1 MKEVKTIILLNALS
15 LLMIFAAPVLSFAN
29 YAAKGEIPITCNSND
44 ALQSFLNGREA
55 FEMNR
60 MDAALDHFNEALNKE
75 PSFALAYLYKAY
87 SSDNI
92 TEKQMNIDQALRLR
106 NKTSEGERILLEM
119 ESIDPENKDGKR
131 LQLATQLVKL
141 YPSSARALLI
151 IAGEYQALN
160 DVTKFRDLVRDAIQT
175 EPNSPLGYRALAA
188 SYVLDKP
195 MDLVLAE
202 KYMKKFVE
210 LRPNEALAHLALG
223 DVFRAQIRIFDA
235 KEAYS
240 KAIEIN
246 PKADVAYAKRG
257 YMNSF
262 LGIFEEA
269 ESDFQSARDLMG
281 KKSIQSNYL
290 QSFLFSDSE
299 NSTNQKVTEF
309 AYDPKS
315 PENEHYFCCSIIAM
329 SKGLYAPP
337 VESLDESDCLGQAL
351 LKETVAPDV
360 SKMLSNFAFLSS
372 IRAIQDEN
380 FELATQKID
389 EFDHLTMGAKDPQ
402 SSPVYNYLTG
412 LNHLK
417 QKQYARAINH
427 YQKSDLTNACVKFE
441 LGLAYDGVGN
451 KEKARELFQE
461 VTQCNFPST
470 KTPAMAKMAQ
480 KWINAPVAI
489 NTEQ

>member
-1 MKEVKTIILLNALS
+1 MKQVKTIILLNALS
-15 LLMIFAAPVLSFAN
+15 FLMIFVSPILSFAN
-29 YAAKGEIPITCNSND
+29 YEAKGEIPITCNSND

-60 MDAALDHFNEALNKE
+60 MDVALNHFNEAIIKE

-92 TEKQMNIDQALRLR
+92 DEKQINIDQALRFR

-119 ESIDPENKDGKR
+119 ESVAPGNNEGKR

-141 YPSSARALLI
+141 YPNSARALLI
-151 IAGEYQALN
+151 MAGEYQAMN
-160 DVTKFRDLVRDAIQT
+160 DITKFRDLVRDAVQT

-223 DVFRAQIRIFDA
+223 DVYRAQTRIFDA

-262 LGIFEEA
+262 FGTFKEA
-269 ESDFQSARDLMG
+269 ESDFQTARDLKS
-281 KKSIQSNYL
+281 KKSIQNNYL
-290 QSFLFSDSE
+290 QSFLFPDSE
-299 NSTNQKVTEF
+299 NSTFQKMNDL

-315 PENEHYFCCSIIAM
+315 PQDEHYFCCSIIAM

-337 VESLDESDCLGQAL
+337 DESLDESDCLEQAL
-351 LKETVAPDV
+351 LKEAVAPDV
-360 SKMLSNFAFLSS
+360 SKMLSNFAFLAS
-372 IRAIQDEN
+372 IRAIQDGN

-451 KEKARELFQE
+451 HEKARELFQQ

-470 KTPAMAKMAQ
+470 KTPVMVKMAQ
-480 KWINAPVAI
+480 KWINTPVAI

>member
-1 MKEVKTIILLNALS
+1 MKRFKSIILLNALS
-15 LLMIFAAPVLSFAN
+15 FLMILVAPILSVAN
-29 YAAKGEIPITCNSND
+29 YEAKGEIPITCNSND

-60 MDAALDHFNEALNKE
+60 MDVALLHFNEAIIKE
-75 PSFALAYLYKAY
+75 PSFVLAYLYKAY

-92 TEKQMNIDQALRLR
+92 AEKKINIDQALKFR

-119 ESIDPENKDGKR
+119 ESIAPENKEGKN

-141 YPSSARALLI
+141 YPNSGRALLI
-151 IAGEYQALN
+151 MAREYQAIN
-160 DVTKFRDLVRDAIQT
+160 DITKFRDLVRDAIQT
-175 EPNSPLGYRALAA
+175 EPTSPLGYRALAA
-188 SYVLDKP
+188 SYVLNKP
-195 MDLVLAE
+195 IDLVLAE

-223 DVFRAQIRIFDA
+223 DVYRAQMRFFDA
-235 KEAYS
+235 KEAYA

-262 LGIFEEA
+262 MGILEEA
-269 ESDFQSARDLMG
+269 ESDFQAARDLKS
-281 KKSIQSNYL
+281 KKSIQDNYL
-290 QSFLFSDSE
+290 QSFLFPDSE
-299 NSTNQKVTEF
+299 NSTFQKVTDF
-309 AYDPKS
+309 AYDPNS

-337 VESLDESDCLGQAL
+337 VESLDETECLGQAL

-372 IRAIQDEN
+372 IRAIEDGN

-389 EFDHLTMGAKDPQ
+389 EFDHLTMGAKDPK

-427 YQKSDLTNACVKFE
+427 YQKSDLGNACVKFE

-451 KEKARELFQE
+451 YEKARELFQE
-461 VTQCNFPST
+461 VTQCNFPSPR
-470 KTPAMAKMAQ
+470 TPVMVKMAQ
-480 KWINAPVAI
+480 KWINTPVAVS
-489 NTEQ
+489 TEQ

>member
-1 MKEVKTIILLNALS
+1 MKQFKTIILLNALS
-15 LLMIFAAPVLSFAN
+15 LLTILVAPIWSFAN
-29 YAAKGEIPITCNSND
+29 YEVKGEIPITCNSND
-44 ALQSFLNGREA
+44 ALQSFLDGREA

-60 MDAALDHFNEALNKE
+60 IDAALNLFDEALIKE

-92 TEKQMNIDQALRLR
+92 AEKQINIDQALKFL

-119 ESIDPENKDGKR
+119 ESIAPGNNEGKR

-141 YPSSARALLI
+141 YPNSARALLI
-151 IAGEYQALN
+151 MAGEYQALN
-160 DVTKFRDLVRDAIQT
+160 DITKFRDLVKDAIQT

-188 SYVLDKP
+188 SYLLDKP
-195 MDLVLAE
+195 MDLLLAE
-202 KYMKKFVE
+202 KYMGKFVE
-210 LRPNEALAHLALG
+210 LRPNEALAYLALG
-223 DVFRAQIRIFDA
+223 DVYRAQTRLLDA

-246 PKADVAYAKRG
+246 PKADVAFAKRG

-262 LGIFEEA
+262 LGTFEEA
-269 ESDFQSARDLMG
+269 ESDFQTSRDLKS
-281 KKSIQSNYL
+281 KKSIHNNYL
-290 QSFLFSDSE
+290 LSFLFPDSE
-299 NSTNQKVTEF
+299 SSKFQNGNDL
-309 AYDPKS
+309 AYDPNS
-315 PENEHYFCCSIIAM
+315 LQNEHYFCCSYIAM
-329 SKGLYAPP
+329 SKGLFAPP
-337 VESLDESDCLGQAL
+337 VESLDESTCLGHAL
-351 LKETVAPDV
+351 LNEAVAPDV

-372 IRAIQDEN
+372 FRAILSGD

-389 EFDHLTMGAKDPQ
+389 EFDHLTMDSKDPQ

-441 LGLAYDGVGN
+441 LGLAYYEVGDY
-451 KEKARELFQE
+451 EKARELFQQ
-461 VTQCNFPST
+461 VTQCNFPSI
-470 KTPAMAKMAQ
+470 KTPAMVKLVQ
-480 KWINAPVAI
+480 KWNNTPVAI
-489 NTEQ
+489 NTKP